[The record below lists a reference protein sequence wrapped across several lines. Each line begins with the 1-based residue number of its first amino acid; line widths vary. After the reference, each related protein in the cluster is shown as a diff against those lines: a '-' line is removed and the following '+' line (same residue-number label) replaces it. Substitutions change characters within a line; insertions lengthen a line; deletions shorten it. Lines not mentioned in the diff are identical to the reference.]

1 MTIAQA
7 CCEAIV
13 LHHLLLIDCWFSV
26 QGIEASRLLES
37 EGIQTHL
44 TFVYR

>member
-1 MTIAQA
+1 MKAPDFYFRTFVA
-7 CCEAIV
+7 
-13 LHHLLLIDCWFSV
+13 LIYWVSV

>member
-1 MTIAQA
+1 M
-7 CCEAIV
+7 EANKSC
-13 LHHLLLIDCWFSV
+13 HPSALITYWLSV

-44 TFVYR
+44 TFVYRCSL